1 MRITFLGTG
10 TSQGV
15 PLINCDCP
23 VCTSTNPKNKRM
35 RCSVMVEAQNA
46 NILIDTSIDMYQQ
59 FIAYPFQRIDAILFT
74 HAHADHILGM
84 DELRRFNYVQ
94 NEVIPIYGNL
104 ETMNRIKHVFD
115 YAISDGQLN
124 PGVPSVISHNIDNE
138 FSLGKISIIPIPIMH
153 GEDRIFGYRIG
164 NFAYCTD
171 VNFIP
176 ETSYKLLL
184 GLDTLVLGALR
195 EKKHP
200 RHFSVEEAV
209 AEVDK
214 IKPNQT
220 FLTHISHFLDHDKD
234 GAKLPPSCSF
244 AYDGLSIE
252 I

>member
-35 RCSVMVEAQNA
+35 RCSVMVETDNA
-46 NILIDTSIDMYQQ
+46 NILIDTSMDMYQQ
-59 FIAYPFQRIDAILFT
+59 FIAYRFERIDAILYT
-74 HAHADHILGM
+74 HAHADHIFGL
-84 DELRRFNYVQ
+84 DDLRRFNYMQ
-94 NEVIPIYGNL
+94 QEVIPVYGGV
-104 ETMNRIKHVFD
+104 ETMNRIGHVFD
-115 YAISDGQLN
+115 YAISDGHLN
-124 PGVPSVISHNIDNE
+124 PGVPSIKPNIIDSK
-138 FSLGKISIIPIPIMH
+138 FSFKNTEIIPVPIMH
-153 GEDRIFGYRIG
+153 GKDRIYGYRIG

-176 ETSYKLLL
+176 QESYELLQ
-184 GLDTLVLGALR
+184 GLDVLVLGALR

-200 RHFSVEEAV
+200 RHFSVDEAV
-209 AEVDK
+209 VEMNK
-214 IKPNQT
+214 IQPKQT

-234 GAKLPPSCSF
+234 GSKLPPSCSF